1 MAILK
6 KLYENKILRQV
17 FFIALLLGVWQY
29 LVSTGKYSQLILPD
43 LNSIWKALI
52 DSIAS
57 GEMGERTAYSL
68 YLIGKALAIGTVL
81 ALLLTA
87 LAMLSSFVADFVKT
101 ITTIFNPL
109 PGVALLPI
117 ALLWFGIG
125 EKSIIL
131 ILVHSI
137 IWPLILNAYT
147 GFRSVSRTQ
156 LEVGRNLGLRGLKLV
171 SSVMVPSA
179 FPYILTGFKIS
190 WSNSWRSLV
199 AAEMIFGASG
209 GQGGLGW
216 LIYQKRFFLQT
227 PYVFAALFVIIL
239 IGILVENVIFA
250 QIEKW
255 TIQRWGMVEQK
266 EK

>member
-1 MAILK
+1 MNTIK
-6 KLYENKILRQV
+6 KFFQNKIIRQLL
-17 FFIALLLGVWQY
+17 FILGLLAIWQIIV
-29 LVSTGKYSQLILPD
+29 LTGDYSELILPD
-43 LNSIWKALI
+43 LRSIWSALVE
-52 DSIAS
+52 SIAS
-57 GEMGERTAYSL
+57 GEMGEHTSYSF
-68 YLIGKALAIGTVL
+68 YLIGQALGIGVVL
-81 ALLLTA
+81 AFLLTA
-87 LAMLSSFVADFVKT
+87 LAMVSPLIADFMKT
-101 ITTIFNPL
+101 ITTIFHPL

-125 EKSIIL
+125 ERSIIF

-137 IWPLILNAYT
+137 IWPLILNTYT

-156 LEVGRNLGLRGLKLV
+156 LEVGRNIGLTGLKLV

-179 FPYILTGFKIS
+179 FPYILTGFKIA

-209 GQGGLGW
+209 GKGGLGW
-216 LIYQKRFFLQT
+216 LIYQKRFFLET

-250 QIEKW
+250 QIERM
-255 TIQRWGMVEQK
+255 TVQRWGMVIRK
-266 EK
+266 EE